1 MQYVD
6 LGTLKTPKRKRSK
19 KKILK
24 TIFLFLGFFIGIYI
38 LATLFLPSG
47 NIIREVLNAPGN
59 ALSVLND
66 PLAHLKSTAG
76 RTNILVLG
84 IDKRKDIPYT
94 YKGAGGKIYHNGFLS
109 DTLLMVSIDLKSKEV
124 AMISLPR
131 DLWVTFGG
139 SNELQTQSAKINSIY
154 ATGTLAQYPG
164 GGLSLAK
171 ETVSKY
177 LGIDIHYGARV
188 DFEAFRRMIN
198 SVGGIDITVD
208 NAFEDYEYPIE
219 GKEEADCGTISV
231 LSPEGTPVAVP
242 TYACRYTTLR
252 FKTGETHMDG
262 ETALGFVRSRH
273 GTGGEGSD
281 FARASRQQKVIVSL
295 KNKMLSTETLL
306 DPIKI
311 ARLIGDFGETIE
323 TDFDL
328 AAIPGLFKLGKE
340 FDDQKVRQA
349 VLTIGEKELL
359 YVPDSASYGG
369 SYVLVPKD
377 PTWGEVRQY
386 VKQVLA
392 GLAPTPSTTPTL
404 SPTMAKKAT

>member
-6 LGTLKTPKRKRSK
+6 LGTLKTPKRKRPK

-24 TIFLFLGFFIGIYI
+24 VIFLFLAFFMGVYV

-47 NIIREVLNAPGN
+47 NIIREVLNAPGT

-66 PLAHLKSTAG
+66 PLAHLKSTNG

-84 IDKRKDIPYT
+84 IDKRKDIPYS

-109 DTLLMVSIDLKSKEV
+109 DTMLVVSIDLKTKDV
-124 AMISLPR
+124 AMVSLPR

-139 SNELQTQSAKINSIY
+139 SNHLQAQSGKINSVY
-154 ATGTLAQYPG
+154 STGTMADYPG
-164 GGLSLAK
+164 GGLVLAK

-177 LGIDIHYGARV
+177 LGLDIHYGARV

-208 NAFEDYEYPIE
+208 KAFEDYEYPIE
-219 GKEEADCGTISV
+219 GKEEADCGAISV

-242 TYACRYTTLR
+242 TYSCRYTTLK

-273 GTGGEGSD
+273 GTNGEGSD
-281 FARASRQQKVIVSL
+281 FARAARQQKVIVGL
-295 KNKMLSTETLL
+295 KNKVLSTQTLL

-311 ARLIGDFGETIE
+311 AKLVNDFGDTIE

-328 AAIPGLFKLGKE
+328 ATLPGLFKLGKE
-340 FDDQKVRQA
+340 FDNDKVRTA
-349 VLTIGEKELL
+349 VLNIGEKELL
-359 YVPDSASYGG
+359 FHPENGQYGG
-369 SYVLVPKD
+369 AYVLVPKD
-377 PTWGEVRQY
+377 PTWGEVKLY
-386 VKQVLA
+386 IKQVLA

-404 SPTMAKKAT
+404 TPTKKAS